1 MEVASAAA
9 TWAGIDVQKNLT
21 FRVVQT
27 CHLQTTSPWLSFLC
41 GPNSQHPFH
50 PLPTQPLSQKSPS
63 HDEQSFTGPHLL
75 TYLAS
80 QQLSLKMLKH
90 SLLARW
96 RSVVPPPRHTG
107 RASAISS
114 TASAGAKTRLNDIF
128 VPNGRSLGGLTAL
141 LAGPCSTSSPSAL
154 NVSYSDDRPQRGK
167 PYIRDTDTKGSW
179 FLASTAACWAA
190 FNTVCSGL
198 LQTGVIYVGT
208 VLPLS
213 PVHNGSSQWQV
224 LFPSSEMWSIV
235 QGSPW

>member
-1 MEVASAAA
+1 MREWRSLQPLPPEQAS
-9 TWAGIDVQKNLT
+9 TSRNLT

-96 RSVVPPPRHTG
+96 RSVVLPRDTQEEPLPSPPP
-107 RASAISS
+107 
-114 TASAGAKTRLNDIF
+114 LQQ
-128 VPNGRSLGGLTAL
+128 V
-141 LAGPCSTSSPSAL
+141 
-154 NVSYSDDRPQRGK
+154 QR
-167 PYIRDTDTKGSW
+167 
-179 FLASTAACWAA
+179 
-190 FNTVCSGL
+190 
-198 LQTGVIYVGT
+198 
-208 VLPLS
+208 
-213 PVHNGSSQWQV
+213 
-224 LFPSSEMWSIV
+224 
-235 QGSPW
+235 QGSMTSLYQMEEVWGV